1 MGDDNETQDLTMR
14 YCQALDA
21 DIDASHDYFLY
32 ISEMKLAIASLG
44 MAVASGIRLQA
55 TREILDM
62 ADTLYQNITDPDST
76 LPDNQRK
83 QLNHA
88 EEVWLDMKD
97 KMSKGDQRAS
107 SLLSAHAFMEKA
119 VVHLIACKKDE
130 MFKDIIT
137 DYLINYLEKLSVF
150 IYREAIGHVML

>member
-1 MGDDNETQDLTMR
+1 MGDESETQDLSRR

-21 DIDASHDYFLY
+21 EIDAAHDYFLY

-83 QLNHA
+83 Q
-88 EEVWLDMKD
+88 
-97 KMSKGDQRAS
+97 G
-107 SLLSAHAFMEKA
+107 
-119 VVHLIACKKDE
+119 
-130 MFKDIIT
+130 MFQ
-137 DYLINYLEKLSVF
+137 
-150 IYREAIGHVML
+150 

>member
-1 MGDDNETQDLTMR
+1 MRNIYHAVKNLSGHIFFEESFDWKSLEKVFPLIFDEIAEKGKQTQDLSRR

-21 DIDASHDYFLY
+21 EIDAAHDYFLY

-88 EEVWLDMKD
+88 EEVWLDMKAKKIKFKSDLD
-97 KMSKGDQRAS
+97 KTV
-107 SLLSAHAFMEKA
+107 LSE
-119 VVHLIACKKDE
+119 IIKKR
-130 MFKDIIT
+130 K
-137 DYLINYLEKLSVF
+137 
-150 IYREAIGHVML
+150 

>member
-1 MGDDNETQDLTMR
+1 MADEPEITNQENR
-14 YCQALDA
+14 YCEA
-21 DIDASHDYFLY
+21 IDQVIEASHEYFLY
-32 ISEMKLAIASLG
+32 IAEMKLAMASLG
-44 MAVASGIRLQA
+44 MAVASGTRLQA

-62 ADTLYQNITDPDST
+62 ADTLFQNITDPDSV

-88 EEVWLDMKD
+88 DEVWLDMKD

-107 SLLSAHAFMEKA
+107 NLLSAHAFMEMA
-119 VVHLIACKKDE
+119 IVHLISCKKDIR
-130 MFKDIIT
+130 FKNSIS
-137 DYLINYLEKLSVF
+137 DYLVNYLGKLSVF